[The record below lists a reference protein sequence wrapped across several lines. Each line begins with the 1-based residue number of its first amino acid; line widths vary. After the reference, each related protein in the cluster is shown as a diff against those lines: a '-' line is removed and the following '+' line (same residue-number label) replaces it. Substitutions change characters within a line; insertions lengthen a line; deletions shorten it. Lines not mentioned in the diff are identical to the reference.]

1 MSDDDIEKWIDAACD
16 DGWDPSKDGWG
27 PSEFDDAESGPPLS
41 AAEVDAVRANL
52 ARWRSPLDF
61 RRAVHKLHKR
71 CRSEEIFNNPRL
83 NFLLDAWALAEF
95 VRYRAV
101 DEVRLADPSEQ
112 WPDGYVKIGEKVENV
127 EATMAIMPGRRL
139 GAEYRFPGKVEL
151 DPVDNW
157 VERAEAIPGALER
170 AITAK
175 AEKRYGSKM
184 WLVVYLNMSEYGIR
198 QHETELAIAE
208 IKQRHAGSFD
218 QLFVIWKDKL
228 L

>member
-1 MSDDDIEKWIDAACD
+1 
-16 DGWDPSKDGWG
+16 
-27 PSEFDDAESGPPLS
+27 
-41 AAEVDAVRANL
+41 V
-52 ARWRSPLDF
+52 DF

-95 VRYRAV
+95 VRQKAV

-139 GAEYRFPGKVEL
+139 GAEYRFPDKLEL

-157 VERAEAIPGALER
+157 VERAEAIPGSLEK
-170 AITAK
+170 AINAK
-175 AEKRYGSKM
+175 AQKRYGSKM
-184 WLVVYLNMSEYGIR
+184 WLVVYLNINEYGIS
-198 QHETELAIAE
+198 QAKTEQAIAD
-208 IKQRHAGSFD
+208 IKQRYAQSFD
-218 QLFVIWKDKL
+218 QVFVIWKDKL